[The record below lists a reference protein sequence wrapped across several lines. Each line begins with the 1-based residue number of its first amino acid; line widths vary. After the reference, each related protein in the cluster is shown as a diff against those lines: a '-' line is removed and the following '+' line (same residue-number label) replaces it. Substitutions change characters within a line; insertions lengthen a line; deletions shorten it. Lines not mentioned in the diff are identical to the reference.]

1 MTQTPE
7 PWRAE
12 APFGTHGESIG
23 DSGFDLLYYMCT
35 ERPNGDVPRWQSEDT
50 MPFATWLALES
61 ELQDMWLPFELEV
74 ADLLRP
80 LHRQVAKL
88 HNGFPFSEAERSWM
102 LRLTT
107 EPVSRDAVQPP
118 YEGFADLEE
127 GIVSAGLLRVVS
139 GRDLMRRWISWRRET
154 DEYTGQGTLAY
165 AQDALA
171 HLIELV
177 APDESLP
184 ASYLALR
191 QPPRT

>member
-1 MTQTPE
+1 MTQAPE

-12 APFGTHGESIG
+12 APFGIHGASIG
-23 DSGFDLLYYMCT
+23 DSGFDLLHYMCT
-35 ERPNGDVPRWQSEDT
+35 ERPNGDVPHWQPEDT

-61 ELQDMWLPFELEV
+61 ELQDMSLPFELEI

-80 LHRQVAKL
+80 FHRQVAKL
-88 HNGFPFSEAERSWM
+88 HDGLPFSEAERSWM
-102 LRLTT
+102 LHLKA
-107 EPVSRDAVQPP
+107 EPLSGDAVPPP

-154 DEYTGQGTLAY
+154 DEYTGQGTMMY
-165 AQDALA
+165 ARDALA
-171 HLIELV
+171 DLIQLV

-184 ASYLALR
+184 ESYTSLLK
-191 QPPRT
+191 